1 MSLSLYIYIC
11 VGGLPFHLGGVL
23 QNRGTPPKQQHLF
36 IRDVTKMTKE
46 SMWPTGGRRKHELIH
61 IHMICCRCPLIG
73 VGPHC
78 PHLLGDTLQYLV
90 PHYPGLVFHTGDMG
104 ECISHT
110 FSWWHKRYVLKVKKL
125 INAVRLTDCLEFN

>member
-1 MSLSLYIYIC
+1 MKFIVASNMLCQLEDILDTVIHSSMSGDK
-11 VGGLPFHLGGVL
+11 V
-23 QNRGTPPKQQHLF
+23 
-36 IRDVTKMTKE
+36 VTFFAEE
-46 SMWPTGGRRKHELIH
+46 SMWPTRGRRKHELIH

-110 FSWWHKRYVLKVKKL
+110 FSWWHKWYVLKVKKL
-125 INAVRLTDCLEFN
+125 IHACIFWSSCGVQ